1 MPLISLRWYQLA
13 INRSHA
19 NACLSGQ
26 GQPYQRTSLMICVD
40 AACALLFSVSIEACD
55 NANRVQRYRPYSV
68 ALGSLVYTVDYHWVI
83 YAFAAAFLALAYQ
96 RGAIGGTF
104 SDRTLEE
111 AGASSLLSRLLGLG
125 VDLFDQACA
134 GSSNHSAGQYCEV
147 LRSLVKATCAPG
159 EAIEVSHESGGD
171 GGSSNAFGSL
181 QGLDMEFLNQ
191 LGLNGYTYT
200 DFRDSVFSFASMPGA
215 VDDF

>member
-1 MPLISLRWYQLA
+1 MSRFLSQHITQVTDDH
-13 INRSHA
+13 RS
-19 NACLSGQ
+19 
-26 GQPYQRTSLMICVD
+26 
-40 AACALLFSVSIEACD
+40 
-55 NANRVQRYRPYSV
+55 
-68 ALGSLVYTVDYHWVI
+68 WVI

-200 DFRDSVFSFASMPGA
+200 DFRYVLIHSLQSQPLILISDPGTPCSRSRRCLA
-215 VDDF
+215 Q